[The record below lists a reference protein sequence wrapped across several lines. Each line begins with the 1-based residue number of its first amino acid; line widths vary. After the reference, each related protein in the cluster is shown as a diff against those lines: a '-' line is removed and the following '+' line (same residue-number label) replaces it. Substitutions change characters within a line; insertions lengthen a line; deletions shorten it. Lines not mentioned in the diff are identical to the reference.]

1 MIFSD
6 YGYLHISFQQTPIF
20 ERINIT
26 DWSVIFIKVL
36 FYYMFMERLRDPC
49 SILNRILPR
58 KYEMNIMITTLII
71 ATAGAFLQI
80 GGTSWDITSHIM
92 QEPETFFTP
101 SHTVLYTG
109 VGLLTIA
116 AGIGSVLLINNKEL
130 KKKSFVTGFKLLII
144 GTAISVIAGPSDFL
158 WHETF
163 GVDGLLSP
171 PHLALI
177 TGMLINAVAVV
188 VGLARIG
195 VHISV
200 PSKQRLIKLA
210 LIPAFAALWFT
221 TTYYVYMFSL
231 PFSNGEN
238 FQFNLNS
245 SIAVTIAIIALPLLS
260 SIIFVTASKTIGKF
274 GAASAVAVLIV
285 AVNVFANILPTD
297 GMMISFLPWYLIV
310 AIIPAVTSDIILN
323 NSTLKSKIGE
333 GDSLL
338 IAGAIIGSMFYI
350 FNYPMLIWAF
360 SIPLDMQLVNLQ
372 GIEAVTILTS
382 NFLSTLPTALAITL
396 VPGALMGILG
406 AYVSSKKI
414 TVRSSSL
421 TSRYSRL
428 VTQEE
433 KRQWDKIFQNQQQ

>member
-1 MIFSD
+1 
-6 YGYLHISFQQTPIF
+6 
-20 ERINIT
+20 
-26 DWSVIFIKVL
+26 
-36 FYYMFMERLRDPC
+36 MFMDTLRDPC
-49 SILNRILPR
+49 SILDRILPR

-71 ATAGAFLQI
+71 ATAGVFLQI
-80 GGTSWDITSHIM
+80 GGASWDITSHIM

-171 PHLALI
+171 SHLALI

-200 PSKQRLIKLA
+200 PSKQRLIKLT

-260 SIIFVTASKTIGKF
+260 SIVFVTASKTIGKF

-297 GMMISFLPWYLIV
+297 GMMMSFLPWYLIV

-323 NSTLKSKIGE
+323 NSTVRSKIGE
-333 GDSLL
+333 GDSQL

-360 SIPLDMQLVNLQ
+360 SIPLDMQLANLQ

-382 NFLSTLPTALAITL
+382 NFLSTLPTALAITI

-406 AYVSSKKI
+406 AHVSSKKI
-414 TVRSSSL
+414 TVRSSTL
-421 TSRYSRL
+421 ITRYSRL

-433 KRQWDKIFQNQQQ
+433 KK

>member
-1 MIFSD
+1 
-6 YGYLHISFQQTPIF
+6 
-20 ERINIT
+20 
-26 DWSVIFIKVL
+26 
-36 FYYMFMERLRDPC
+36 MFMDTLRDPC
-49 SILNRILPR
+49 SILDRILPR

-71 ATAGAFLQI
+71 ATAGVFLQI
-80 GGTSWDITSHIM
+80 GGASWDITSHIM

-171 PHLALI
+171 SHLALI

-200 PSKQRLIKLA
+200 PSKQRLIKLT

-260 SIIFVTASKTIGKF
+260 SIVFVTASKTIGKF

-323 NSTLKSKIGE
+323 NSTVRSKIGE
-333 GDSLL
+333 GDSQL

-360 SIPLDMQLVNLQ
+360 SIPLDMQLANLQ

-382 NFLSTLPTALAITL
+382 NFLSTLPTALAITI

-406 AYVSSKKI
+406 AHVSSKKI
-414 TVRSSSL
+414 TVRSSTL
-421 TSRYSRL
+421 ITRYSRL

-433 KRQWDKIFQNQQQ
+433 KK

>member
-1 MIFSD
+1 MD
-6 YGYLHISFQQTPIF
+6 T
-20 ERINIT
+20 
-26 DWSVIFIKVL
+26 
-36 FYYMFMERLRDPC
+36 LRDPC
-49 SILNRILPR
+49 SILDRILPR

-116 AGIGSVLLINNKEL
+116 AVIGSVLLINNKEL
-130 KKKSFVTGFKLLII
+130 EKKSFVTGFKLLII

-245 SIAVTIAIIALPLLS
+245 NIAVTIAIMALPLLS

-297 GMMISFLPWYLIV
+297 EMMISFLPWYLIV
-310 AIIPAVTSDIILN
+310 VIIPAVTSDIILN

-433 KRQWDKIFQNQQQ
+433 KKTMG